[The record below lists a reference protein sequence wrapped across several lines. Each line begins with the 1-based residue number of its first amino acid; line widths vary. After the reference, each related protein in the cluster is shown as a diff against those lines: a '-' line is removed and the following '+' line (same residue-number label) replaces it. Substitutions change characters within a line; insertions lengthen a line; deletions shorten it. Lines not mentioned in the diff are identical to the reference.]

1 MAKSSR
7 NYVRFSVARRLEHL
21 VMLSSFFL
29 LGMTGLSQKF
39 SDSPIALFFLNL
51 LGGIE
56 GVRSIHHA
64 AAIVMMLGTA
74 WHLLVMGY
82 QVFVLR
88 SRMSMLP
95 SLQDVKDGWTAL
107 SYNLG
112 LSKSYP
118 QMGRYTFEE
127 KLEYWAFVWGTLIM
141 GFTGFLMWNPITA
154 SRLLPGQVIP
164 AAKAA
169 HGGEAVLAVLAI
181 IIWHMYGVHLKRFN
195 KAMWTGVQTESEML
209 HEHPLELADLK
220 AGHAGGKPD
229 ATTLRKRSM
238 VYYLVAVIFSVI
250 MLGAVY
256 SFVNAEETAI
266 RTLPPHERVDVF
278 VPLTPTTLPTPL
290 PTPTV
295 ELASTPSGSVITP
308 SWDAQINPIFQQK
321 CAGCHNPA
329 SLMGGLDMSRFS
341 ALMQGGQSGAVIIP
355 GDSGNSL
362 LVTKQQAGG
371 HPGQLSPEELSI
383 VLDWINAGAAEK

>member
-1 MAKSSR
+1 MSKPSH
-7 NYVRFSVARRLEHL
+7 NYARFSLARLIEHL

-29 LGMTGLSQKF
+29 LGLTGLSQKF
-39 SDSPIALFFLNL
+39 SDSPIALFFLKL

-56 GVRSIHHA
+56 GVRYIHHA
-64 AAIVMMLGTA
+64 DAIVMMLGTA

-82 QVFVLR
+82 QAFVLR

-95 SLQDVKDGWTAL
+95 SFQDVRDGWTAL

-112 LSKSYP
+112 FSKSYP

-141 GFTGFLMWNPITA
+141 GVTGFLMWNPITA
-154 SRLLPGQVIP
+154 ARLLPGQVIP

-195 KAMWTGVQTESEML
+195 KAMWTGVQTEQEML

-220 AGHAGGKPD
+220 AGRSGGKPD
-229 ATTLRKRSM
+229 AATVRKRSL
-238 VYYLVAVIFSVI
+238 VYYPVAVIFSVI

-256 SFVNAEETAI
+256 GFVNAEETAI

-278 VPLTPTTLPTPL
+278 VPLTPTPSPTTLPA
-290 PTPTV
+290 PTV
-295 ELASTPSGSVITP
+295 EVASTPSGSVIP
-308 SWDAQINPIFQQK
+308 VSWDGQINLIFQQK
-321 CAGCHNPA
+321 CIGCHNSA
-329 SLMGGLDMSRFS
+329 SRMGGLDMSTYAS
-341 ALMQGGQSGAVIIP
+341 LMEGGQSGAVAVR
-355 GDSGNSL
+355 GDSANSL
-362 LVTKQQAGG
+362 LVGKQQTGG
-371 HPGQLSPEELSI
+371 HPGQLSPGELSV
-383 VLDWINAGAAEK
+383 VLNWINTGAAEK

>member
-195 KAMWTGVQTESEML
+195 KAMWTGVQTEAEML